1 MVVGFLGTSLLLPCS
16 LSKYT
21 GTISQAIT
29 EAVMTEPLNP
39 ERLPCVSYVPP
50 CLQSCQHVNST

>member
-39 ERLPCVSYVPP
+39 ERLP
-50 CLQSCQHVNST
+50 